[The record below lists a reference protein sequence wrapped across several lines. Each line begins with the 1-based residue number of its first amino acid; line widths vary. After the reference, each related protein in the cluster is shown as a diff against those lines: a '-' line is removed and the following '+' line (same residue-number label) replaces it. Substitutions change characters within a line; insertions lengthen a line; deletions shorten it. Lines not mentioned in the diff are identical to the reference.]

1 MYIHIYI
8 WIYLQPTYSYHFGD
22 LPTANA
28 QTREVKGDLQPLYD
42 YVLVKSKDCVASR
55 AMGNPRP
62 GLGKWESDGAIYP
75 LKMVMGMIY
84 GGLMELMGFNGIYPL
99 VN

>member
-1 MYIHIYI
+1 MDIS
-8 WIYLQPTYSYHFGD
+8 PTYLLVPLWWPS
-22 LPTANA
+22 NCKRA

-42 YVLVKSKDCVASR
+42 YVLVKSKDRVAGR

-75 LKMVMGMIY
+75 LKMVMVWDFMGIY
-84 GGLMELMGFNGIYPL
+84 GGLMGSNEI
-99 VN
+99 

>member
-42 YVLVKSKDCVASR
+42 YVLVKSKDC
-55 AMGNPRP
+55 GGEP
-62 GLGKWESDGAIYP
+62 SDGESPSWSREVRVWWCDLPTKNGDGYD
-75 LKMVMGMIY
+75 LWW
-84 GGLMELMGFNGIYPL
+84 FNGI
-99 VN
+99 NGI